1 MPRFFR
7 RYALLA
13 WIGIVASWMPSFAD
27 AKETV
32 TWAVLHFPPFQIL
45 EGPHQGSGSFD
56 GELQVLMEKMPEF
69 DHRIVSMSFARRKE
83 EFMSGSNICTPGMF
97 KAPAQAM
104 KLAVS
109 VPMLTHLDNRV
120 VYRKDHE
127 SLIGTANPVDLD
139 DLFARRDLIGAVMP
153 GRSYAP
159 NIDQAIE
166 RHRGNPNLFSRA
178 LETSQLFHM
187 LLDGDLHY
195 LLLFSHEAAYL
206 ARDLGAD
213 DRIANRP
220 IAGTPPYI
228 FTHVACTGNAW
239 GQALIER
246 INAVM
251 ATERREA
258 GYRALS
264 ERWYPA
270 EDQQR
275 VRRFY
280 PEMLQILP

>member
-1 MPRFFR
+1 MLRWFR
-7 RYALLA
+7 RYGLFAWFGAAGLWPPLA
-13 WIGIVASWMPSFAD
+13 V
-27 AKETV
+27 AKETL

-45 EGPHQGSGSFD
+45 EGTHQGTGSFD
-56 GELQVLMEKMPEF
+56 GELRVLMDKLPEF
-69 DHRIVSMSFARRKE
+69 DHKIVSMSFARRKE
-83 EFMSGSNICTPGMF
+83 EFMAGTDICTPGIF

-109 VPMLTHLDNRV
+109 LPMLTHLDNRV

-127 SLIGTANPVDLD
+127 AMIGTANPVGLD
-139 DLFARRDLIGAVMP
+139 ELFARREVIGAAMP

-166 RHRGNPNLFSRA
+166 RHRGSPNLLSRA

-206 ARDLGAD
+206 ARDLGAED
-213 DRIANRP
+213 LIANRP
-220 IAGTPPYI
+220 IAGTPPFI

-239 GQALIER
+239 GRAVIGK

-251 ATERREA
+251 GAGRGEA

-270 EDQQR
+270 VDQLR

-280 PEMLQILP
+280 PDMLRILP